1 LLVVVVAEAAAEMLT
16 LQKVAALA
24 AVAEVLV
31 R

>member
-1 LLVVVVAEAAAEMLT
+1 LVLAAEAVVAEMLT

-24 AVAEVLV
+24 AVAAVLV

>member
-1 LLVVVVAEAAAEMLT
+1 LVLAAEVAVAEMLT

-24 AVAEVLV
+24 AVAAVLV